1 MAGRQI
7 DLKTAITL
15 VSVGVALAG
24 GGGTVIGSRAA
35 ASTEAKVDSLE
46 IRQVDQAA
54 RNADY
59 EARLRTLEHKLV
71 PDIVEIKTD
80 LRYIK
85 AFIDSQN
92 RGGR

>member
-35 ASTEAKVDSLE
+35 ASTETKVEKHETALDAQTRL
-46 IRQVDQAA
+46 
-54 RNADY
+54 NADY
-59 EARLRTLEHKLV
+59 EARLRTLEKDLLQSTT
-71 PDIVEIKTD
+71 EIKLD
-80 LRYIK
+80 LKYIK
-85 AFIDSQN
+85 GALD
-92 RGGR
+92 RLAER